1 MTALREWGRVA
12 ATREGLGT
20 RSVVVGAQPEGLD
33 KGNPLGYPAVADY
46 RRGDGMPNNAAAAR
60 RRRLKR
66 SRCGNCGAAAARMRP
81 WGAVTIPICGACEDR
96 LTGTATPDVSD
107 TEQQPPK

>member
-1 MTALREWGRVA
+1 
-12 ATREGLGT
+12 
-20 RSVVVGAQPEGLD
+20 
-33 KGNPLGYPAVADY
+33 
-46 RRGDGMPNNAAAAR
+46 MPNNAEAAR

-66 SRCGNCGAAAARMRP
+66 SKCGNCGAAAVRMRP

-96 LTGTATPDVSD
+96 LNGVTPEAND